1 MQQTD
6 FLVIGSGIAGL
17 TYALKVAHQFPD
29 KKVLVM
35 TKAAADETNTKYA
48 QGGIAV
54 VNDLEND
61 SFQKHIED
69 TLIAGDGLCNEKVV
83 NIVVKEGPERV
94 QEIIDWGARFD
105 KEKDGDY
112 KRGKEGGHSEFRI
125 LHHKD
130 VTGKEMERALID
142 AVNRQKNIEFI
153 KHCFVVDII
162 TQHHLGYLVTKA
174 TPDVECYGVYVLN
187 LETNKIEKIISKI
200 TLLATGGN
208 GQVYRTT
215 TNPSIATGD
224 GVAMV
229 YRAKGRIEN
238 MEFIQF
244 HPTALYEPG
253 VKGQAFLITEAVRG
267 DGGIL
272 RNKNGEAFM
281 ERYDERKDLAPRDI
295 VARAIDSEMKRT
307 GTEHVWLDCRHF
319 SKEKFTEHFPNIYE
333 KCMSIGID
341 ITKNMIPVSPAA
353 HYSCGGIKTDEWGKS
368 SIKNLYACG
377 ECASTGLHGANRLA
391 SNSLL
396 EAMVFAH
403 RCYVD
408 SASPNPSAGG
418 ALEPDRLSSLTDNNT
433 TTAAQTKNQKEERK
447 SDTNSSSYITDNK
460 TTNHLSEPRPPQR
473 GAGGLERFGA
483 DAIPDWNAEG
493 TTEPKEMI
501 LITQS
506 LKEVQQVMSDYVGI
520 VRNDIRLQRALR
532 RLDLLWEETEQLY
545 QSSTLSPQLLEL
557 RNMITVSYLIVKSA
571 SFRKESRGLHYNTDY
586 PGKSLLVQNIVL

>member
-17 TYALKVAHQFPD
+17 TYALKVAAHFPD
-29 KKVLVM
+29 RKVLVM
-35 TKAAADETNTKYA
+35 TKATADETNTKYA

-54 VNDLEND
+54 VNDMEND
-61 SFQKHIED
+61 SFEKHIED
-69 TLIAGDGLCNEKVV
+69 TLIAGDGLCSERVV
-83 NIVVKEGPERV
+83 EIVVKEGPDRV

-112 KRGKEGGHSEFRI
+112 KRGKEGGHSESRI

-130 VTGKEMERALID
+130 VTGKEMERALIE
-142 AVNRQKNIEFI
+142 AVANQKNIEFI
-153 KHCFVVDII
+153 KHCFVIDIL
-162 TQHHLGYLVTKA
+162 TQHHLGYLVNKA
-174 TPDVECYGVYVLN
+174 TPDTECYGVYVLN
-187 LETNKIEKIISKI
+187 LQNNKIEKILARV

-229 YRAKGRIEN
+229 YRAKGRVEN

-281 ERYDERKDLAPRDI
+281 EKYDERKDLAPRDI
-295 VARAIDSEMKRT
+295 VARAIDSEMKKT

-319 SKEKFTEHFPNIYE
+319 GKEKFIEHFPNIYE
-333 KCMSIGID
+333 KCLSIGID
-341 ITKNMIPVSPAA
+341 ITKHMIPVSPAA
-353 HYSCGGIKTDEWGKS
+353 HYSCGGIQTDEWGRS
-368 SIKNLYACG
+368 SIRNLYACG

-403 RCYVD
+403 RCYLD
-408 SASPNPSAGG
+408 ITEK
-418 ALEPDRLSSLTDNNT
+418 LEQISIIPD
-433 TTAAQTKNQKEERK
+433 
-447 SDTNSSSYITDNK
+447 
-460 TTNHLSEPRPPQR
+460 
-473 GAGGLERFGA
+473 
-483 DAIPDWNAEG
+483 IPDWNAKG
-493 TTEPKEMI
+493 TSEPREMI

-506 LKEVQQVMSDYVGI
+506 LKELQQVMSDYVGI
-520 VRNDIRLQRALR
+520 VRNDVRLQRAMR
-532 RLDLLWEETEQLY
+532 RLDLLWEETELLY

-557 RNMITVSYLIVKSA
+557 RNMITVGYLIVKGA
-571 SFRKESRGLHYNTDY
+571 TFRKESRGLHFNTDY
-586 PGKSLLVQNIVL
+586 PGKSHLVQNIVL

>member
-1 MQQTD
+1 MANTD

-17 TYALKVAHQFPD
+17 TYALKVANQFPD
-29 KKVLVM
+29 KKVTVI
-35 TKAAADETNTKYA
+35 TKTTADETNTKYA

-54 VNDLEND
+54 VNDMQQD
-61 SFQKHIED
+61 SFEKHIED
-69 TLIAGDGLCNEKVV
+69 TLIAGDGLCNRKIVE
-83 NIVVKEGPERV
+83 IVVKEGPERV
-94 QEIIDWGARFD
+94 NEIIEWGAQFD

-112 KRGKEGGHSEFRI
+112 KRSKEGGHSEYRI

-130 VTGKEMERALID
+130 VTGKEMERALLD
-142 AVNRQKNIEFI
+142 AVSHQKNISI
-153 KHCFVVDII
+153 INHCFVVEII
-162 TQHHLGYLVTKA
+162 TQHHLGYLITKS
-174 TPDVECYGVYVLN
+174 TPDIQCYGVYVLN
-187 LETNKIEKIISKI
+187 LHTNAIEKITAGI

-244 HPTALYEPG
+244 HPTALYEQG
-253 VKGQAFLITEAVRG
+253 VRGHAFLITEAVRG

-281 ERYDERKDLAPRDI
+281 EKYDERKDLAPRDI

-319 SKEKFTEHFPNIYE
+319 DKEKFTEHFPNIYE

-341 ITKNMIPVSPAA
+341 ITKHMIPVAPAA
-353 HYSCGGIKTDEWGKS
+353 HYSCGGIKTDEWGRS

-403 RCYVD
+403 RCYQ
-408 SASPNPSAGG
+408 ASLKASLNPSQGGTLDSDGNEIHHSFEDSEIPPLGGGG
-418 ALEPDRLSSLTDNNT
+418 AE
-433 TTAAQTKNQKEERK
+433 
-447 SDTNSSSYITDNK
+447 
-460 TTNHLSEPRPPQR
+460 
-473 GAGGLERFGA
+473 
-483 DAIPDWNAEG
+483 AIPDWNAQG

-506 LKEVQQVMSDYVGI
+506 LKELQLIMSDYVGI
-520 VRNDIRLQRALR
+520 VRNNIRLQRASR
-532 RLDLLWEETEQLY
+532 RLDLLWEETEDLY
-545 QSSTLSPQLLEL
+545 KTTAVSPQLLEL
-557 RNMITVSYLIVKSA
+557 RNMITVGYLIVKGA
-571 SFRKESRGLHYNTDY
+571 SFRKESRGLHFNTDY
-586 PGKSLLVQNIVL
+586 PGKSQLVQNIVL